1 MKRDLDRL
9 MTERNIDALVVEG
22 PDGFDSANPDFN
34 YFVNS
39 EHLNGLVIKKRG
51 EPAMLIH
58 HPWEQ
63 KQAEATGLRLISRER
78 WNPREIARA
87 R

>member
-1 MKRDLDRL
+1 MKRDLDRQ

-22 PDGFDSANPDFN
+22 PDGFDAANPDFN

-63 KQAEATGLRLISRER
+63 KQAEVCHCTPEGDFECLTPFPKESR
-78 WNPREIARA
+78 
-87 R
+87 

>member
-39 EHLNGLVIKKRG
+39 EHLNGLVIKSVAS
-51 EPAMLIH
+51 P
-58 HPWEQ
+58 PC
-63 KQAEATGLRLISRER
+63 
-78 WNPREIARA
+78 
-87 R
+87 